1 MRSAAERTKGLFTK
15 CEEKKKEN
23 RKKEKKEKGKKK
35 HTHTRKEIGLY

>member
-23 RKKEKKEKGKKK
+23 RKKEKKEKGKKNT
-35 HTHTRKEIGLY
+35 HTHEKK